1 MIMDNGAAVAGPI
14 FVVDES
20 AMARGKEVQSF
31 HSFSTVYVDGEDKPN
46 FRLTDAVMQLSTES
60 HIPELSAFEEAL
72 KKDVDTESNL
82 PSWTLGNAQPLG
94 EAFRTS
100 QNMSQMT
107 GGANVVIKDNVRSFD
122 RYTKSFVGA
131 QVKWN
136 MDPELNSKKEIKGD
150 FNVQPKGT
158 ISLVA
163 KEVHGAALD
172 QLAQTLTPQDRM
184 YINGRKLLV
193 ERMKSRDLDPELV
206 KSQKE
211 CDAVDAQQA
220 QIAAQQSQLA
230 TGESQAKTQSLT
242 AKAGKDTASAQVMQ
256 EQNQAQIAQ
265 ILADVQAKLAGAKG
279 VADKNSLESTKTLL
293 EDLRERSLAGAQ
305 KAGAGKKVKNG
316 NGSTAGTG
324 AETV

>member
-1 MIMDNGAAVAGPI
+1 
-14 FVVDES
+14 
-20 AMARGKEVQSF
+20 
-31 HSFSTVYVDGEDKPN
+31 
-46 FRLTDAVMQLSTES
+46 VMQLSTES
-60 HIPELSAFEEAL
+60 HIPELSAFEESL
-72 KKDVDTESNL
+72 KKDIDMESNL

-107 GGANVVIKDNVRSFD
+107 GGANVILKDNVRSYD
-122 RYTKSFVGA
+122 RYTKSLIGSI
-131 QVKWN
+131 VKWN
-136 MDPELNSKKEIKGD
+136 MDPELNPKKDIKGD

-193 ERMKSRDLDPELV
+193 ERMKSRDLDLDIV
-206 KSQKE
+206 KTQKE
-211 CDAVDAQQA
+211 CDAVDKQQA

-242 AKAGKDTASAQVMQ
+242 AKAGKDTASAQVLQ

-305 KAGAGKKVKNG
+305 KAEAGKKAKSG
-316 NGSTAGTG
+316 KTPRAGT
-324 AETV
+324 ETV